1 MLTFQELQRRI
12 GDDFFY
18 QRHFGDDGNVVAEKQ
33 RLVREVTDTFGRAFA
48 PGADALVAACFVPGR
63 VEVLGK
69 HTDYAGG
76 RSLLAAVDRGFFCVS
91 RQNGTRQ
98 VRLVEADDR
107 FAPCEFELSAD
118 LKPVIGHW
126 GNYPMTMVKRLAANF
141 GLDAAEVAAGVDVA
155 FGCDLPVAGGLSGSS
170 ALMIM
175 TFFALALP
183 NRLQED
189 SVFQLNIKSA
199 SDLAMFLACVENG
212 QTFRDLSGRAGVGT
226 FGGSEDHTQILNAR
240 RGQLSVF
247 RFCPTRHETDVA
259 FPGDLTLLIAH
270 SGVKAEKT
278 GAAMVRYNLVS
289 KRARLAVD
297 QYNDRFARRHR
308 FLADIAAER
317 SEGFDSCWPAL
328 AKAWATP
335 EEELD
340 LAGRFLQFYREDR
353 ELIPAAVDALQKRQD
368 QRLGEVID
376 ESHRLSATYLRNII
390 PEIDWL
396 QRSARELGAVAASGF
411 GAGFGGSAYAIV
423 PKTLATEV
431 LPAWRESY
439 LRRYPQHQSACHFFP
454 AAVSARAA
462 EWFVDRA
469 ESSLGLA
476 G

>member
-317 SEGFDSCWPAL
+317 SEGFDSCWPGRPQRRNWTL
-328 AKAWATP
+328 RVDSSSSIGRIGSSSRRPSTP
-335 EEELD
+335 
-340 LAGRFLQFYREDR
+340 
-353 ELIPAAVDALQKRQD
+353 
-368 QRLGEVID
+368 
-376 ESHRLSATYLRNII
+376 S
-390 PEIDWL
+390 
-396 QRSARELGAVAASGF
+396 RSARTKDSVKSLMNRTDCPRRICATSFPKLTGCNGRPESWGPWPLPDLAPGLAVPPTPSSPKPWRLRCCRP
-411 GAGFGGSAYAIV
+411 GGS
-423 PKTLATEV
+423 PT
-431 LPAWRESY
+431 
-439 LRRYPQHQSACHFFP
+439 
-454 AAVSARAA
+454 
-462 EWFVDRA
+462 
-469 ESSLGLA
+469 
-476 G
+476 